1 MTPEPP
7 SIRLADLLS
16 TASSLAAFRLDA
28 AITRQHL
35 RDALAVLL
43 EETTFEALG
52 GGASPLIPR
61 RTVPAPDAD
70 VLAFAARWND
80 RLGGPYVEVSPE
92 LLAELR
98 ADLESPPS

>member
-1 MTPEPP
+1 MTVEPP
-7 SIRLADLLS
+7 RIRLADLLS
-16 TASSLAAFRLDA
+16 TASSLAAFRLES
-28 AITRQHL
+28 AITRKHL

-61 RTVPAPDAD
+61 RAAPAPDAD

-80 RLGGPYVEVSPE
+80 RLGGPFVEVSPE

-98 ADLESPPS
+98 ADLASPPS